1 MANQHYYTVGVLSH
15 LQSYF
20 EAKLAE
26 NKDTVRVV
34 SRSPFF
40 NGKYESV
47 IYYLLAAEEGVIDP
61 KYEFKPSKDRG

>member
-1 MANQHYYTVGVLSH
+1 MANKHYYTAGVLSH

-34 SRSPFF
+34 SRAPLF
-40 NGKYESV
+40 NGNGDFV
-47 IYYLLAAEEGVIDP
+47 MYYLLEAEEGVIDP